1 MLCGVA
7 CRVFGYPVPMLR
19 YDYVIVGAGAAGAV
33 LAARLSEDPG
43 RSVLLLEA
51 GPDLTG
57 AAVPEVLRTG
67 SVDAEDGFD
76 WDLRAT
82 VVAGREAPLRRGRVV
97 GGSTQINDRGAMRA
111 PAADFAAWAARGL
124 PEWDWSAVLP
134 AFRRLESDQQF
145 GDRDYH
151 GADGPVP
158 ITRWSRGEL
167 TPAMDGFLE
176 AVLALGHEYQE
187 DMNAPDAVGI
197 GMYPQNRRDRLRMS
211 TTLTHLD
218 PARSR
223 ANLVVRGDAEV
234 ERVVLADGRAV
245 GVQVAGETIG
255 AGEVVLCAGSPY
267 SPALLLR
274 SGIGPADELRA
285 AGITPLVDLPGV
297 GADVIDQPGAIIL
310 VVPEPETITG
320 DWPRTQLIARLAGIP
335 GHEPDQGFYLSLFT
349 GMSTSRG
356 AGAGLDKLVGAD
368 QVNTVMIGD
377 MAMASRGRV
386 GVRGADPAAPPV
398 VDLNFYSA
406 EGDLARM
413 REAYRHAWEIANQAA
428 FTKTVARFALVDD
441 RLMADDEQLDQVL
454 RATTYSRLNLVGG
467 ARMGAADDPGAV
479 VDGRCRVRGVAN
491 LRVVDASIVPVP
503 LRAPA
508 ALTSMMLGERA
519 AELIV
524 G

>member
-1 MLCGVA
+1 
-7 CRVFGYPVPMLR
+7 MLR
-19 YDYVIVGAGAAGAV
+19 YDFVVVGAGAAGAV

-51 GPDLTG
+51 GPDLVG
-57 AAVPEVLRTG
+57 AAVPEALRTG
-67 SVDAEDGFD
+67 SVEAEDGFD
-76 WDLRAT
+76 WPLRAT
-82 VVAGREAPLRRGRVV
+82 VAAGREAPLRRGRVV

-111 PAADFAAWAARGL
+111 PAADFVSWGARGL
-124 PEWDWSAVLP
+124 PEWDWPAVLP
-134 AFRRLESDQQF
+134 AFRRLEADQQF
-145 GDRDYH
+145 GDRDHH

-158 ITRWSRGEL
+158 ITRWPRGEL
-167 TPAMDGFLE
+167 TPAMDGFLQ
-176 AVLALGHEYQE
+176 ATLGLGHDYQE

-211 TTLTHLD
+211 TALTHLD

-223 ANLVVRGDAEV
+223 SNLVVRGDAEV
-234 ERVVLADGRAV
+234 ERVLLDDGRAV
-245 GVQVAGETIG
+245 GVQVAGERID
-255 AGEVVLCAGSPY
+255 AGEVILCAGSPY
-267 SPALLLR
+267 TPALLLR

-310 VVPEPETITG
+310 VVPEPETIGG

-335 GHEPDQGFYLSLFT
+335 GHAADQAFYLSLFT

-356 AGAGLDKLVGAD
+356 AGAGLDRIIGVD

-377 MAMASRGRV
+377 MAMASRGRIS
-386 GVRGADPAAPPV
+386 VRDADGASPPV
-398 VDLNFYSA
+398 VDLGFYTA

-413 REAYRHAWEIANQAA
+413 RDAYRHAWEIANQAA

-441 RLMADDEQLDQVL
+441 AVVGDDEQLNHLL

-508 ALTSMMLGERA
+508 ALTSIMIGERG
-519 AELIV
+519 AELIA

>member
-1 MLCGVA
+1 M
-7 CRVFGYPVPMLR
+7 RR

-33 LAARLSEDPG
+33 LAARLSEDAA

-51 GPDLTG
+51 GPDLVG
-57 AAVPEVLRTG
+57 AAVPEALRTG
-67 SVDAEDGFD
+67 SVEAEDGFD

-82 VVAGREAPLRRGRVV
+82 VVAGRDAPLRRGRVV

-111 PAADFAAWAARGL
+111 LAADFVGWGALGL
-124 PEWDWSAVLP
+124 PEWDWPAVLP
-134 AFRRLESDQQF
+134 AFRRLEADQQF

-167 TPAMDGFLE
+167 TPAMDGFLQ
-176 AVLALGHEYQE
+176 AALGLGHDYQE

-197 GMYPQNRRDRLRMS
+197 GMYPQNRHDRLRMS
-211 TTLTHLD
+211 TALTHLD
-218 PARSR
+218 PARCRS
-223 ANLVVRGDAEV
+223 NLVVWGDAEV
-234 ERVVLADGRAV
+234 DRVLLADGQAV

-285 AGITPLVDLPGV
+285 AGITPLIDLPGV
-297 GADVIDQPGAIIL
+297 GTDVIDQPGAIIL
-310 VVPEPETITG
+310 VVPDPETVGG

-335 GHEPDQGFYLSLFT
+335 GHEADQAFYLSLFT

-356 AGAGLDKLVGAD
+356 AGAGLDRIIGAD

-377 MAMASRGRV
+377 MAMASRGRIS
-386 GVRGADPAAPPV
+386 VRGTGGTAPPV
-398 VDLNFYSA
+398 VDLGFYSA
-406 EGDLARM
+406 DGDLARM
-413 REAYRHAWEIANQAA
+413 RDAYRHAWEIANQAA

-441 RLMADDEQLDQVL
+441 AVVGDDEQLDHML

-508 ALTSMMLGERA
+508 ALTSVMIGERG
-519 AELIV
+519 AELIA
-524 G
+524 GTPR

>member
-1 MLCGVA
+1 
-7 CRVFGYPVPMLR
+7 MLR

-33 LAARLSEDPG
+33 LAARLSEEPG

-51 GPDLTG
+51 GPDLVG
-57 AAVPEVLRTG
+57 DAGPEALRTG
-67 SVDAEDGFD
+67 SVEAEDGFD

-97 GGSTQINDRGAMRA
+97 GGSTRINDRGAMRA
-111 PAADFAAWAARGL
+111 PAADFAAWGRDL
-124 PEWDWSAVLP
+124 PEWDWPAVLP
-134 AFRRLESDQQF
+134 AFRRLESDEQF

-158 ITRWSRGEL
+158 ITRWSRGQL
-167 TPAMDGFLE
+167 TPAMDCFLE
-176 AVLALGHEYQE
+176 AVLALGHDYQE
-187 DMNAPDAVGI
+187 DMNAPAAVGI
-197 GMYPQNRRDRLRMS
+197 GTYPQNRRDRLRMS
-211 TTLTHLD
+211 TALTHLD

-223 ANLVVRGDAEV
+223 PNLTVRGDAEV
-234 ERVVLADGRAV
+234 ERVLLTDGRAV
-245 GVQVAGETIG
+245 GVRVGGETIG

-285 AGITPLVDLPGV
+285 AGVTPLVDLPGV

-310 VVPEPETITG
+310 VVPEPEAVGG
-320 DWPRTQLIARLAGIP
+320 DWPRTQLIGRLAGIP
-335 GHEPDQGFYLSLFT
+335 GHAADQAFYLSLFT

-356 AGAGLDKLVGAD
+356 AGAGLDRLVGTD
-368 QVNTVMIGD
+368 LINTVMIGD

-386 GVRGADPAAPPV
+386 GIRSADAAAPPV

-406 EGDLARM
+406 DGDLARM
-413 REAYRHAWEIANQAA
+413 RDAYRHAWEIANQAA

-441 RLMADDEQLDQVL
+441 AVVGDDEQLDHVL
-454 RATTYSRLNLVGG
+454 RNTTYSRLNLVGG
-467 ARMGAADDPGAV
+467 ARMGASGDPGAV
-479 VDGRCRVRGVAN
+479 VDGHCRVHGVAG
-491 LRVVDASIVPVP
+491 LRVVDASVVPVP

-508 ALTSMMLGERA
+508 ALTSIMIGERG
-519 AELIV
+519 AELIL

>member
-1 MLCGVA
+1 M
-7 CRVFGYPVPMLR
+7 PR
-19 YDYVIVGAGAAGAV
+19 YDFVVVGAGAAGAV

-51 GPDLTG
+51 GPDLVG
-57 AAVPEVLRTG
+57 AAVPEALRTG
-67 SVDAEDGFD
+67 SVEAEDGFD
-76 WDLRAT
+76 WALRAT

-111 PAADFAAWAARGL
+111 PAADFVSWGGRGL
-124 PEWDWSAVLP
+124 PEWDWPAVLP
-134 AFRRLESDQQF
+134 AFRRLEADQQF
-145 GDRDYH
+145 GDRDHH
-151 GADGPVP
+151 GVDGPVP

-167 TPAMDGFLE
+167 TAAMDGFLQ
-176 AVLALGHEYQE
+176 ATLGLGHDYQD

-197 GMYPQNRRDRLRMS
+197 GMYPQNRRGRLRMS
-211 TTLTHLD
+211 TALTHLD

-223 ANLVVRGDAEV
+223 SNLVVRGDAEV
-234 ERVVLADGRAV
+234 ERVLLDGGRAV
-245 GVQVAGETIG
+245 GVQVAGERID
-255 AGEVVLCAGSPY
+255 AREVILCAGSPY

-274 SGIGPADELRA
+274 SGIGPADQLRA
-285 AGITPLVDLPGV
+285 AGVTPLVDLPGV

-310 VVPEPETITG
+310 VVPEPATIGG

-335 GHEPDQGFYLSLFT
+335 GHEVDQAFYLSLFT
-349 GMSTSRG
+349 GMSTLRG
-356 AGAGLDKLVGAD
+356 AGAGLDRIIGAD

-377 MAMASRGRV
+377 MAMASRGRIS
-386 GVRGADPAAPPV
+386 VRDADGSTPPV
-398 VDLNFYSA
+398 VDLGFYSA

-413 REAYRHAWEIANQAA
+413 RDAYRHAWEIANQAT

-441 RLMADDEQLDQVL
+441 ATVGDDEQLDHLL

-508 ALTSMMLGERA
+508 ALTSIMIGERG
-519 AELIV
+519 AELIA